1 MSIFNTNKSAS
12 ILKPI
17 TPDPSKNSFTE
28 QISKSVSKKPTI
40 AETLSSKLS
49 GIKSIGQTF
58 SPSQQNSASPIMTS
72 AQSNDGGVM
81 IIKILLIVLI
91 IVFLA
96 YNLYL
101 YFYEK
106 TDIFRKFFGI
116 TLFKTGEGT
125 KNTVE
130 NTGKGAEEVLNVTK
144 KAGKGVGQAVSDAG
158 KNMEESSSLKKAI
171 EKPKQKEEKIIED
184 DSTESNIQHKKT
196 TGYCYIGSDRGY
208 RTCVKMTEDDEC
220 KSKKIYPTKDIC
232 INPNLRK

>member
-1 MSIFNTNKSAS
+1 MSIFNTNNSAS

-17 TPDPSKNSFTE
+17 TPDPTKNSFTE
-28 QISKSVSKKPTI
+28 KISQSVSKKPTI
-40 AETLSSKLS
+40 TETLSSKLS

-58 SPSQQNSASPIMTS
+58 SPNQTNSSSMSMTS
-72 AQSNDGGVM
+72 MTSNEGGVM

-101 YFYEK
+101 YFYEG

-125 KNTVE
+125 KNTIE
-130 NTGKGAEEVLNVTK
+130 NTGKGADKVLNVTK

-158 KNMEESSSLKKAI
+158 KNIEESSSLKKAI
-171 EKPKQKEEKIIED
+171 EKPTFKEEKVIED

-196 TGYCYIGSDRGY
+196 TGYCYIGNDRGY
-208 RTCVKMTEDDEC
+208 RTCVKMTDDDTC
-220 KSKKIYPTKDIC
+220 KSGKIFPTKNIC